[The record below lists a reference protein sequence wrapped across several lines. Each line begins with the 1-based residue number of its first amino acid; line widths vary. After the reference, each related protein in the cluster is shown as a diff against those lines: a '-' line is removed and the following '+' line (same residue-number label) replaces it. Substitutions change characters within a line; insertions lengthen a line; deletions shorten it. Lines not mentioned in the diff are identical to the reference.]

1 MKLELKPDPF
11 NQSYVELNSIELETL
26 QSILAEI
33 NDEEGRILIIKTGWK
48 GRVEN
53 YVSLIEGTPLPYK
66 TEFANTPLTGIFAL
80 DYNRLCRFANV
91 GDRIELD
98 ENLVKKYLE
107 NGMIKKLDEK
117 PEYYSI
123 EKVGSGSPKSKKKQ
137 GDVYE
142 TVNAAEERK
151 EITSALLKSL
161 AVLRGGAK
169 QASIWNRCS
178 TQSYDNGWT
187 YYRKSHF

>member
-142 TVNAAEERK
+142 TVNTTRRK
-151 EITSALLKSL
+151 KRDNISPFEITGSLKGRSE
-161 AVLRGGAK
+161 AR
-169 QASIWNRCS
+169 SIWNRCS